1 MKKGV
6 VGIAG
11 LLAVMV
17 WAPLLG
23 AFQATQAG
31 QVPPPVAPLSREFA
45 PKPYTVAA
53 GDKVRLDFYN
63 LVASDLEMKK
73 DYLVEPNGTIQVK
86 HVGPVYVHGK
96 TAPEIADLVKKA
108 LEPNWYPPDVIQVT
122 AAISE
127 ERVQRVQV
135 GGQVISPGEKPLR
148 GDQMTVNRAIA
159 NANGFT
165 PMAGQEIEIQRTV
178 DGQTQTILVTR
189 TQLDGGDDP
198 QLIAGDIVNVKTGH
212 VFFVDGEVNSP
223 GQKVWAPA
231 MTAGKAVS
239 MSNGMTTKGKWGYIE
254 RPVKGPDG
262 KVLKYIRIK
271 GKDLKAET
279 PIQPDDRLHIDRKWF
294 G

>member
-23 AFQATQAG
+23 AFQATQAA

-73 DYLVEPNGTIQVK
+73 DYLVEPDGTIQVK
-86 HVGPVYVHGK
+86 HVGPINVHGK

-122 AAISE
+122 AVVSE

-135 GGQVISPGEKPLR
+135 QGQVVTPGEKPLR
-148 GDQMTVNRAIA
+148 GNQMTVSRAIA
-159 NANGFT
+159 AANGPT
-165 PMAGQEIEIQRTV
+165 PMAGQEIEIQRIV
-178 DGQTQTILVTR
+178 DGRQVTIAVTR
-189 TQLDGGDDP
+189 TQLDSGDDP
-198 QLIAGDIVNVKTGH
+198 QLIAEDIVIVKTGYI
-212 VFFVDGEVNSP
+212 FFVAGEVNSP
-223 GQKVWAPA
+223 GQKVWAPG
-231 MTAGKAVS
+231 MTVGKAVS
-239 MSNGMTTKGKWGYIE
+239 MSNGMTTKGKFGHIE
-254 RPVKGPDG
+254 RPIKGPDG
-262 KVLKYIRIK
+262 KVKEYKKI
-271 GKDLKAET
+271 KDLKPET
-279 PIQPDDRLHIDRKWF
+279 EILPEDTLHIARKWF

>member
-1 MKKGV
+1 MKKGGI
-6 VGIAG
+6 GIAG
-11 LLAVMV
+11 LLALMV

-23 AFQATQAG
+23 AFQAAQAG

-53 GDKVRLDFYN
+53 GDRIRLDFYN
-63 LVASDLEMKK
+63 LVASDLDMKK
-73 DYLVEPNGTIQVK
+73 DYLVEPDGTIQVK
-86 HVGPVYVHGK
+86 HVGPVYVHGR

-108 LEPNWYPPDVIQVT
+108 LEPNWYPPNVVQVT
-122 AAISE
+122 AVISE

-148 GDQMTVNRAIA
+148 GNQMTVSRAIA
-159 NANGFT
+159 AANGFT
-165 PMAGQEIEIQRTV
+165 PMAGQEIEIQRMV
-178 DGQTQTILVTR
+178 DGKQVIIPVTR
-189 TQLDGGDDP
+189 SQLDSGDDP
-198 QLIAGDIVNVKTGH
+198 QLIADDVLTVKTGY
-212 VFFVDGEVNSP
+212 VFFVSGEVNSP
-223 GQKVWAPA
+223 GQKVWAPD

-239 MSNGMTTKGKWGYIE
+239 MSNGMTAKGKWGHID

-262 KVLKYIRIK
+262 KVIKYIKIK

-279 PIQPDDRLHIDRKWF
+279 PILPDDTLHIARKWF

>member
-31 QVPPPVAPLSREFA
+31 QAQPPVAPLSREFA

-73 DYLVEPNGTIQVK
+73 DYLVEPDGTIQVK

-108 LEPNWYPPDVIQVT
+108 LEPNFYPADVIQVT
-122 AAISE
+122 AVVSE

-135 GGQVISPGEKPLR
+135 QGQVVTPGEKPLR
-148 GDQMTVNRAIA
+148 GNQMTVSRAI
-159 NANGFT
+159 
-165 PMAGQEIEIQRTV
+165 
-178 DGQTQTILVTR
+178 
-189 TQLDGGDDP
+189 GGERAD
-198 QLIAGDIVNVKTGH
+198 AHGGSGDRNPP
-212 VFFVDGEVNSP
+212 N
-223 GQKVWAPA
+223 
-231 MTAGKAVS
+231 
-239 MSNGMTTKGKWGYIE
+239 
-254 RPVKGPDG
+254 R
-262 KVLKYIRIK
+262 
-271 GKDLKAET
+271 
-279 PIQPDDRLHIDRKWF
+279 
-294 G
+294 